1 MAGAGGVGH
10 RTRAA
15 VIGAMGLSVVI
26 GTWAVSA
33 VGSAN
38 QAYGQEPTPISHVV
52 IFFQE
57 NHSFD
62 NVLGVECRKRAT
74 PCDGAVSGKLSS
86 GKTIKLAEGP
96 DVVPQ
101 VDHTT
106 AGQLTAINHGKMN
119 GFDKISGCTKTDNYR
134 CYSLYGTKQV
144 PNIAALASTF
154 AVSDRTFES
163 ATVPSYG
170 AHLELA
176 TTTLDGFTGANGLL
190 DATGPGWGSDSGG
203 LRQWKGPSGF
213 VYEPS
218 CIPAPAGS
226 PEVSAEPPAV
236 QASPVKWVPTIMDR
250 LDAAGLSWD
259 IYAAGS
265 TDINY
270 EWNICPYFADCLYT
284 SQVNSVKQTTQVVA
298 DASAGT
304 LPNVSILL
312 PASGP
317 SGSTSCHNNDSMTVC
332 DDWIG
337 QVVSAIENGP
347 DWNSTAIFLTWDD
360 CGCFYDHVPPP
371 KGDGVRVPM
380 IIISPYAKPGYTDS
394 TVSTFAS
401 MLAFIEHNFGVAPLS
416 NVDAKAYD
424 YMNSFDFSQTPI
436 APVAMVQRPEPATSK
451 AYIKAHPA
459 DPDDPT

>member
-1 MAGAGGVGH
+1 M
-10 RTRAA
+10 
-15 VIGAMGLSVVI
+15 VI

-74 PCDGAVSGKLSS
+74 LCDGAVSGKLSS

-96 DVVPQ
+96 EVVPQ

-106 AGQLTAINHGKMN
+106 AGQLTAMNDGKMN

-190 DATGPGWGSDSGG
+190 DATGPGWGMRLWWPAPMERSERICLRALKYPGTRGESGG
-203 LRQWKGPSGF
+203 IGRTSGRPGFACQMGADDHGPARRRRSLLGHLRSR
-213 VYEPS
+213 
-218 CIPAPAGS
+218 I
-226 PEVSAEPPAV
+226 
-236 QASPVKWVPTIMDR
+236 
-250 LDAAGLSWD
+250 
-259 IYAAGS
+259 
-265 TDINY
+265 
-270 EWNICPYFADCLYT
+270 
-284 SQVNSVKQTTQVVA
+284 
-298 DASAGT
+298 
-304 LPNVSILL
+304 
-312 PASGP
+312 
-317 SGSTSCHNNDSMTVC
+317 H
-332 DDWIG
+332 
-337 QVVSAIENGP
+337 
-347 DWNSTAIFLTWDD
+347 
-360 CGCFYDHVPPP
+360 
-371 KGDGVRVPM
+371 
-380 IIISPYAKPGYTDS
+380 
-394 TVSTFAS
+394 
-401 MLAFIEHNFGVAPLS
+401 
-416 NVDAKAYD
+416 
-424 YMNSFDFSQTPI
+424 
-436 APVAMVQRPEPATSK
+436 
-451 AYIKAHPA
+451 
-459 DPDDPT
+459 